1 MCDTIALDPNK
12 NNEKWS
18 GSVHKIFMRTGLLHS
33 CAMRRYT
40 QRQACGVQV
49 ITIPCIT
56 GGIHGWTF
64 CRRERMSSRHAHRKT
79 TRAMFTDTIVRLV
92 AQKHG
97 GELFHSRLLL
107 EVVPL

>member
-56 GGIHGWTF
+56 GVHGWTF